1 MKFKLDE
8 NLSPSLA
15 YIFTSAGH
23 DAHSIIEQGLSGAP
37 DQSVLDRCSQESRAL
52 VTFDL
57 DFANI
62 QAYPPSIHSGI
73 VVLRLTTQANALCIG
88 ALARVVALLPTENLV
103 GCLWIVEDNRIR
115 IHG

>member
-15 YIFTSAGH
+15 DLFTAAGH
-23 DAHSIIEQGLSGAP
+23 DAHSIVAQGLGGAP
-37 DQSVLDRCSQESRAL
+37 DPAVLTRCTQESRVL

-62 QAYPPSIHSGI
+62 QAYPPGAHAGI
-73 VVLRLTTQANALCIG
+73 LVLRLSSQAHAVAAAALG
-88 ALARVVALLPTENLV
+88 RALNLLPGERLM
-103 GCLWIVEDNRIR
+103 GALWIVEDTRIR
-115 IHG
+115 IHE